1 MFGKYLVIVGE
12 QKRKRRKFGWSEK
25 EKNNG
30 EGKYILCRGEEK
42 QRKQKIFGEALFFA
56 DNKKRGEG
64 KGRRYLEKENVIFV
78 EEKKTEKEIEENI
91 WRRKIYFFAE
101 KKGKGGEYLEK
112 EKILLAGEKKNR
124 VGEGENILDGE
135 NVTMAD
141 TQTVVCLYRA
151 RILDSKF
158 AIYC

>member
-1 MFGKYLVIVGE
+1 M
-12 QKRKRRKFGWSEK
+12 RRKTEKAENFWRRNFFCEDK
-25 EKNNG
+25 EK
-30 EGKYILCRGEEK
+30 
-42 QRKQKIFGEALFFA
+42 
-56 DNKKRGEG
+56 GEG

-112 EKILLAGEKKNR
+112 ENILFAGEKKNR
-124 VGEGENILDGE
+124 EGEGENILDGE